1 MAGVALRDILTCL
14 IKCQKSFCGT
24 GAILSQDLEKMSCIF
39 RSRRSTLETSII
51 ILRVIL
57 GERWVLRVL
66 IMNVARSECHPK
78 CQENVEE
85 TCAACNDEEQKI
97 HFSNLE
103 GPGTK
108 TSIWV
113 QRSDLTPLE
122 KYAPCREKD
131 ASALIESGTQFGP

>member
-1 MAGVALRDILTCL
+1 VFD
-14 IKCQKSFCGT
+14 KVSKSFCGT
-24 GAILSQDLEKMSCIF
+24 GAILSQVLEKMSCIL
-39 RSRRSTLETSII
+39 RSKRSTLEISIV

-57 GERWVLRVL
+57 GERSVLQVL

-78 CQENVEE
+78 CQKNVEE

-103 GPGTK
+103 GTK

-113 QRSDLTPLE
+113 QRPDLTPSE
-122 KYAPCREKD
+122 KICTV
-131 ASALIESGTQFGP
+131 L